1 MISEVLMWIGALVC
15 IIGASVVIFLGLM
28 TVREFIIDTFYG
40 WKLTH
45 LRESYKYESEMLTL
59 IHLRELKKA
68 YPELE
73 ISYKGEEL
81 QEWGD

>member
-15 IIGASVVIFLGLM
+15 IIGASVVIFLGLI
-28 TVREFIIDTFYG
+28 TVRDFIIENYYD
-40 WKLTH
+40 WKLTNKK
-45 LRESYKYESEMLTL
+45 EYYKYQSEMFAL

-73 ISYKGEEL
+73 IHYKGEEL

>member
-15 IIGASVVIFLGLM
+15 IIGASVVIFLGLL
-28 TVREFIIDTFYG
+28 TVRDYIIDNYYD
-40 WKLTH
+40 WKLTNK
-45 LRESYKYESEMLTL
+45 RKYYEYQSEMLAL

-81 QEWGD
+81 QDW

>member
-15 IIGASVVIFLGLM
+15 IIGATTIILLGLM
-28 TVREFIIDTFYG
+28 VIRDWALQNIYD
-40 WKLTH
+40 WKLSKFEQECNYQKEIVALVH
-45 LRESYKYESEMLTL
+45 LKK
-59 IHLRELKKA
+59 LKKA

>member
-1 MISEVLMWIGALVC
+1 MISEVLMWIGAIVC
-15 IIGASVVIFLGLM
+15 IIGASTVILLGLM
-28 TVREFIIDTFYG
+28 AIRDWAINNIYH
-40 WKLTH
+40 WKLTD
-45 LRESYKYESEMLTL
+45 LETSYKYKAEILAR

-73 ISYKGEEL
+73 IHYKGEEL

>member
-15 IIGASVVIFLGLM
+15 IIGASTVILLGLM
-28 TVREFIIDTFYG
+28 VIRDWALQNLYD
-40 WKLTH
+40 WKLTNFE
-45 LRESYKYESEMLTL
+45 ESCKYHQEMAAL
-59 IHLRELKKA
+59 IHLKKLKEA

-73 ISYKGEEL
+73 IHYKGEEL